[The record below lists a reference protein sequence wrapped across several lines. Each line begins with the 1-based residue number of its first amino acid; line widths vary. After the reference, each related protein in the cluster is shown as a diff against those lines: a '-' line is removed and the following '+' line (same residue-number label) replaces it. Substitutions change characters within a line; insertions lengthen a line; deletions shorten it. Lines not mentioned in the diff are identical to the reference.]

1 MLVAKGKKQE
11 NFPANRTCDKLTRTV
26 IRCDT
31 FRAPQGEAGLAA
43 HPVFFVMIFTEGPSI
58 QVWLLTVFLY
68 RYHLVLLFRVKNLI
82 VQLQRK
88 EKQTMYGKAKIKVR
102 FR

>member
-1 MLVAKGKKQE
+1 MAFKAYWQYRNTGSSRPTIRTLNRKKYNPKQLPLLKSQMLVAKGKKQE

-43 HPVFFVMIFTEGPSI
+43 HPVFFVVILTE
-58 QVWLLTVFLY
+58 
-68 RYHLVLLFRVKNLI
+68 
-82 VQLQRK
+82 
-88 EKQTMYGKAKIKVR
+88 
-102 FR
+102 